1 MDVALNSPR
10 AHQGSYELN
19 IYFSGGGRLD
29 EYDECWP
36 IRFSVRKMY
45 GTNAESEADQLTRH
59 TRASIIL
66 RSRSFIIS
74 VIDAFIYKVYLILH

>member
-1 MDVALNSPR
+1 
-10 AHQGSYELN
+10 
-19 IYFSGGGRLD
+19 
-29 EYDECWP
+29 
-36 IRFSVRKMY
+36 MY

-74 VIDAFIYKVYLILH
+74 IIDAFIYKVYLILHYFIFFACYVNKISKMNVKYGHHSSTDIKEYGS